1 MGQFH
6 IEKNI
11 VAAPEKIW
19 EILVDFEKKDDP
31 DVIVE
36 IVEPGDPENHLTGL
50 ERTIKTGKSII
61 KEKILTVKP
70 MDSIEYQLISG
81 APVHDYFGTL
91 FLYPGKEFT
100 TLRWVV
106 TFRANFPWP
115 EWMIKKAAKK
125 KIHKMLDNIE
135 RKATSD

>member
-36 IVEPGDPENHLTGL
+36 IVESGDPENHLTGL
-50 ERTIKTGKSII
+50 VRTIKTGKSII

>member
-6 IEKNI
+6 IEKDI
-11 VAAPEKIW
+11 PATPEKIW
-19 EILVDFEKKDDP
+19 VVLVNFEKIDDP
-31 DVIVE
+31 DAIVE
-36 IVEPGDPENHLTGL
+36 ILEPGDPENNFEGL
-50 ERTIKTGKSII
+50 VRTIKIGKTII

-70 MDSIEYQLISG
+70 MESIEYQLLSG

-100 TLRWVV
+100 TIRWVV

-115 EWMIKKAAKK
+115 EWMIKSAAKK
-125 KIHKMLDNIE
+125 KIHKVLEEIAE
-135 RKATSD
+135 KATRD